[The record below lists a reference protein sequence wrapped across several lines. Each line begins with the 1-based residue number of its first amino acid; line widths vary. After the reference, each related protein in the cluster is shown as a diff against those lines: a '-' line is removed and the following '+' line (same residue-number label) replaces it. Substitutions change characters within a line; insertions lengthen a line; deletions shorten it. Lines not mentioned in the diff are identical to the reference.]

1 MGRRYG
7 VEQAQ
12 GQSQAGLPVPPAK
25 AIEQKRIHA
34 GPQAIDQHQD
44 RVLFP
49 GNFHQAIV
57 KQVKEGEPLLSIRSE
72 EVLSERTL
80 RHLDEG
86 RPIVDNIK
94 KTRSPED
101 YYRHSQQHQQ
111 HQDRVPG
118 CRSRFCRPRVYRLT
132 RLYV

>member
-1 MGRRYG
+1 MGRRHG

-12 GQSQAGLPVPPAK
+12 GQSQARFPMPPAK

-34 GPQAIDQHQD
+34 GPQAIDQYQD
-44 RVLFP
+44 RVSFS

-57 KQVKEGEPLLSIRSE
+57 KQVKEGEPLLSIRGE

-86 RPIVDNIK
+86 SPIVYNIEE
-94 KTRSPED
+94 TRSPED
-101 YYRHSQQHQQ
+101 YHRQSQQ
-111 HQDRVPG
+111 P
-118 CRSRFCRPRVYRLT
+118 
-132 RLYV
+132 